1 MNLKI
6 IKVSHRL
13 RRIFAGVFTLTVV
26 TLLSMSNSCLAADF
40 VKIELYPQHVGV
52 FTTVGTQ
59 QFVAFGIAA
68 NGNRTNITTEVDWL
82 SSNEDLVT
90 FDENGLATVMA
101 GKTFGQV
108 AVTCSYPKSAESL
121 TGVNLLLLRAGG

>member
-1 MNLKI
+1 MKKI
-6 IKVSHRL
+6 NFTHRCKG
-13 RRIFAGVFTLTVV
+13 IVAGVFTLTVV

-68 NGNRTNITTEVDWL
+68 NGNRTNITSEVDWL

-90 FDENGLATVMA
+90 FDENGLATIME
-101 GKTFGQV
+101 GQTFGQV
-108 AVTCSYPKSAESL
+108 AVTCSYPKSANTF
-121 TGVNLLLLRAGG
+121 TGVNQLLLSN